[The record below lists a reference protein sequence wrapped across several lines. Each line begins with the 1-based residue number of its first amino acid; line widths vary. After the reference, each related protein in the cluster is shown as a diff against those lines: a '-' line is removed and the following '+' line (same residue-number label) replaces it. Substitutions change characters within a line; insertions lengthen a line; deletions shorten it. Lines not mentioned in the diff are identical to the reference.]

1 MNLVEERPIA
11 LPNDRK
17 HLPQATCCLKR
28 PLLND
33 ESHE

>member
-1 MNLVEERPIA
+1 MNLIEKRPIA
-11 LPNDRK
+11 FSNDRK

-28 PLLND
+28 LLLND

>member
-11 LPNDRK
+11 LANNRK
-17 HLPQATCCLKR
+17 HLPQATRRLKR